1 MDDISNLI
9 EKNIDSLVSIPIT
22 PTTKKFNTKK
32 EKSRQITIL
41 SKPIIIVDKITK
53 QDCEKIKQETLGTE
67 LIKFRKK
74 LYKKFKND
82 NLKLLNF
89 NITTLKIKI
98 KYIAPEILLLKFN
111 SGKYY
116 IKRNKIIILN
126 SFKEESLSH
135 ELLHMASSIYDPRYN
150 IAFCGFQQINFNK
163 KETVGKGLNEG
174 YTDLLNKRYFND
186 RTKYSSYAYDLCM
199 FFSEKLEQIVEKDK
213 MEQFYLNADLFGLF
227 KYLNNFDEG
236 KNIVCFFVILD
247 ILVDN
252 ISYSKR
258 NKYEKACELIELYL
272 AKWYINKKQQEL
284 DKNII
289 NKDTFDK
296 QIKDYIDS
304 LGCED
309 LYIENYIKQKEYW
322 SK

>member
-1 MDDISNLI
+1 MEDTLQLI
-9 EKNIDSLVSIPIT
+9 EKNIENLTSGSIT
-22 PTTKKFNTKK
+22 PTTKKFKLKK

-41 SKPIIIVDKITK
+41 SKPIIIVDKIAK
-53 QDCEKIKQETLGTE
+53 EDCKKIKQDTLGIE
-67 LIKFRKK
+67 LIRFRKK
-74 LYKKFKND
+74 LYKKFKSD

-89 NITTLKIKI
+89 NIKTLKIKI
-98 KYIAPEILLLKFN
+98 KYIAPEILLLKFA

-116 IKRNKIIILN
+116 IKRNEIKVLN
-126 SFKEESLSH
+126 SLKKESLSH

-163 KETVGKGLNEG
+163 KKTVGKGLNEG

-199 FFSEKLEQIVEKDK
+199 FFSEKLEQIVEKNK

-227 KYLNNFDEG
+227 KYLNNFDVGE
-236 KNIVCFFVILD
+236 NIVSFFVILD

-252 ISYSKR
+252 ISFSKIK
-258 NKYEKACELIELYL
+258 KYEKACELIECYL
-272 AKWYINKKQQEL
+272 AKWYINKKKLEL
-284 DKNII
+284 DKYII
-289 NKDTFDK
+289 DKDTFDK

-304 LGCED
+304 LEDKD
-309 LYIENYIKQKEYW
+309 LYIENYIKQKEYCL
-322 SK
+322 K